1 MEHLK
6 MGEQFWRVLAA
17 LLAVVLMAL
26 SPPAMAQI
34 PGLSRSIPSLPPL
47 GGDGMPPLADTD
59 RYVRAIVDEALQ
71 APRRLTRLARRSDRR
86 LDVDPNGW
94 PVVAREIV
102 VIDLGMQARATIL
115 AAGYVIV
122 REERLEALGITSTV
136 LAPPRRLSL
145 DRAMVALEQM
155 NVEAS
160 IGYNH
165 IHAPAGDITDAAYG
179 GLAPAG
185 VLSVRPRLGLI
196 DSGVDPS
203 HSALAGSPIA
213 QRGFAGPPRMGA
225 HGLAVASLMVGQSG
239 SFRGGAPGEALLV
252 ADIYGGQSTGGAS
265 TALAQA
271 LDWLVSEDV
280 PVINISLV
288 GPRNP
293 LVERAIARAQALGV
307 IIVAAVGNDGPAAAP
322 LYPASYPGVVGV
334 TAVTGRNSVLP
345 EAARGPQVDFSAPGA
360 DMAAAAQ
367 SGRWTTVRG
376 TSFAAPIVAGL
387 LARTSG
393 TSLARS
399 ALDLGTP
406 GPDPV
411 YGAGLVGSASRTEPR
426 SVGARG
432 RLRQQ

>member
-1 MEHLK
+1 
-6 MGEQFWRVLAA
+6 
-17 LLAVVLMAL
+17 
-26 SPPAMAQI
+26 
-34 PGLSRSIPSLPPL
+34 
-47 GGDGMPPLADTD
+47 
-59 RYVRAIVDEALQ
+59 
-71 APRRLTRLARRSDRR
+71 
-86 LDVDPNGW
+86 
-94 PVVAREIV
+94 
-102 VIDLGMQARATIL
+102 
-115 AAGYVIV
+115 
-122 REERLEALGITSTV
+122 
-136 LAPPRRLSL
+136 
-145 DRAMVALEQM
+145 
-155 NVEAS
+155 
-160 IGYNH
+160 
-165 IHAPAGDITDAAYG
+165 
-179 GLAPAG
+179 
-185 VLSVRPRLGLI
+185 
-196 DSGVDPS
+196 
-203 HSALAGSPIA
+203 
-213 QRGFAGPPRMGA
+213 
-225 HGLAVASLMVGQSG
+225 MVGQSG

-322 LYPASYPGVVGV
+322 LYPASYPGGVGV
-334 TAVTGRNSVLP
+334 PAVTGRNSVLP